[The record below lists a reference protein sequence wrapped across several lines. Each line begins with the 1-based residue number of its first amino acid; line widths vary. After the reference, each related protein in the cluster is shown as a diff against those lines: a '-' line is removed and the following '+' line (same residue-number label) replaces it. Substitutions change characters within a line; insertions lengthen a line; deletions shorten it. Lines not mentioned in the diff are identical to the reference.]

1 MHSNYRQVLVKIHSL
16 LARRWIR
23 MHSLHLL
30 ARLWIR
36 MHSLQPLARRW
47 IRIHSLQPLA
57 PRWIRMH
64 SLHLLDQRWIRIRI
78 PTKWL
83 FLARK
88 ASLMPGAKVLSLFSN
103 QTKLNNLSN
112 LNQFSANKMPLVR
125 PCLKITRWDHK
136 TTHKLLVNSSRWI
149 LTNRQA
155 RSFSRKIWQ
164 VVLRKDNSLCKE
176 AMQVVALC
184 STSHSYR
191 RLSRSLNATELY
203 WPTQNSSSDRTTE
216 QDR

>member
-1 MHSNYRQVLVKIHSL
+1 MHSNFRQVLVRIHSL

-30 ARLWIR
+30 AR
-36 MHSLQPLARRW
+36 RW
-47 IRIHSLQPLA
+47 IRIL
-57 PRWIRMH
+57 
-64 SLHLLDQRWIRIRI
+64 I
-78 PTKWL
+78 PTKWPL
-83 FLARK
+83 LARK

-112 LNQFSANKMPLVR
+112 LNQSSANKMPLVQ

-155 RSFSRKIWQ
+155 RTSNRKIWQ
-164 VVLRKDNSLCKE
+164 VMLRKDNSRCKE
-176 AMQVVALC
+176 AMRVVALC